1 MKAAFMNPATPLV
14 TILDAIAVELSD
26 LGTELDELQTALSP
40 AMYEIAKNNAYVRYV
55 QTLDLMSQRL
65 AAMSAFV
72 FSLNLSVPP
81 SCLVNSSSALSE
93 VKLSALAQRLTGAE
107 RVPAYGAAG
116 DVDLF

>member
-1 MKAAFMNPATPLV
+1 MDHSTPLV
-14 TILDAIAVELSD
+14 NILDAIAEEISD
-26 LGTELDELQTALSP
+26 LGVELDELQTTLSP
-40 AMYEIAKNNAYVRYV
+40 AMYEIAKNADYVRNV

-65 AAMSAFV
+65 TAIAAFV

-93 VKLSALAQRLTGAE
+93 VKLSALAQRLMGADH
-107 RVPAYGAAG
+107 VPAFGDSG